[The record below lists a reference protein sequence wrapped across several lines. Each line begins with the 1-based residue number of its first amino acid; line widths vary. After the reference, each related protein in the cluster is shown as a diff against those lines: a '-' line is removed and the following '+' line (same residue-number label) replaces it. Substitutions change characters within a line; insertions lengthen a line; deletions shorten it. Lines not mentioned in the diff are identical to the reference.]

1 MIGENY
7 KDVIVSQPP
16 AMYNKPNN
24 VSLEN
29 FKGIL
34 LCEKPEVILGFV
46 APGDGKAFVPPNPTG
61 NPVGYGPTDEQW
73 QRRQRDEQSR
83 VANYKRNVQRHHQYL
98 SRHRKWLHSFAKQ
111 MKAMKESEMQEEVER
126 ARRAAHICEVEMAK
140 RATKLRELQKN
151 KELEDFQLPDQQ
163 ECSKP
168 CKLALPPISGTFS
181 SPQQRVETTQ
191 ACHCSAPATSR
202 KKAKCF
208 AGSKPKWAMT
218 EEEALLADEGEEERL
233 LAFAKGLDY
242 DKFIADY
249 AVAEALQVMRDRVE
263 EIAKKHH
270 WSKEDIMRAAEE
282 DRVDDEEGEGE
293 IDLDDENQNAAQRN
307 WMAKRNRAAT
317 PNGSV
322 SLREPRPA
330 ADGGYAAH
338 DQDWD
343 TSSLRGRILRRAINK
358 DALTLADRI
367 LQNSPSMQKVYTRQS
382 LARVLQ
388 KCALD
393 GQSVNDA
400 VNRHVELEKMSS
412 GELAAA
418 TAIGPEIEVAP
429 HKVIISAN
437 STAIEQPAGRIL
449 VDLQRSKERTQNLPY
464 LYRCPAI

>member
-34 LCEKPEVILGFV
+34 LCEKPAATLGFV
-46 APGDGKAFVPPNPTG
+46 APGDGKVFVPPNPTG

-111 MKAMKESEMQEEVER
+111 IKAMKESEMQEEVER
-126 ARRAAHICEVEMAK
+126 ARRAAHICEVEMGK
-140 RATKLRELQKN
+140 RATKLRQLQKS
-151 KELEDFQLPDQQ
+151 KELEDFQPLDRP
-163 ECSKP
+163 ECLNP
-168 CKLALPPISGTFS
+168 CQRTLPPISATIS
-181 SPQQRVETTQ
+181 SPQQKVETAQ
-191 ACHCSAPATSR
+191 ACHYSAPSKSR
-202 KKAKCF
+202 KKDKCSS
-208 AGSKPKWAMT
+208 GSKPKWAMT

-242 DKFIADY
+242 DKFITDY

-282 DRVDDEEGEGE
+282 DRDDDEEGKGE
-293 IDLDDENQNAAQRN
+293 IDMDEENLYCAQRN
-307 WMAKRNRAAT
+307 WMEKRDRAVT

-343 TSSLRGRILRRAINK
+343 SSSFRGRILRRAISQ

-393 GQSVNDA
+393 GQSVSDA
-400 VNRHVELEKMSS
+400 VNRHVELGKMSS

-418 TAIGPEIEVAP
+418 TAIGPEIQEGP
-429 HKVIISAN
+429 HKVTISAN
-437 STAIEQPAGRIL
+437 STAIEQPPGRIL
-449 VDLQRSKERTQNLPY
+449 VELQRSKERTQNLPY